1 MSAHSIPTIDECRA
15 EIERLRS
22 EHVIHA
28 ERRFVRNP
36 PADLYR
42 MVRASDYAANQLR
55 RRDGPGRL
63 ERITTWAAIGLAS
76 MICIYFAAQ
85 FLRLAL

>member
-1 MSAHSIPTIDECRA
+1 MTRPEPLPFGQPKDYP
-15 EIERLRS
+15 ERT
-22 EHVIHA
+22 
-28 ERRFVRNP
+28 RFVRNP
-36 PADLYR
+36 PPELLR
-42 MVRASDYAANQLR
+42 MVRASDLAANQLR
-55 RRDGPGRL
+55 RSDDPSRL